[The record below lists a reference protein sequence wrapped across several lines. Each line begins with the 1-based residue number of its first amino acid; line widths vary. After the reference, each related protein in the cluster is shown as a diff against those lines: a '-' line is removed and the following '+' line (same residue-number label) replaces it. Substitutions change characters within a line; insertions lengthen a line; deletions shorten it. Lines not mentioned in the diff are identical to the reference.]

1 MVLQHAGCKM
11 VRVRVRVLRKV
22 MENNW
27 NGLTP
32 STPVGLCSLPNKFVM
47 ILSDFGIRDKDASK
61 ALVNV
66 STETPQ
72 RE

>member
-1 MVLQHAGCKM
+1 
-11 VRVRVRVLRKV
+11 

-32 STPVGLCSLPNKFVM
+32 STPVGLCSLPDQFVM